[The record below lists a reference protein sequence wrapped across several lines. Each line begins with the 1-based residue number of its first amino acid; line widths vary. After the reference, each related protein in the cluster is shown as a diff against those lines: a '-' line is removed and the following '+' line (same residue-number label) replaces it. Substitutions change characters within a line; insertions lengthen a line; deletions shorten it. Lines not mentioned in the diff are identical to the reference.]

1 MLNKWG
7 IHCISGKL
15 GQVKCDEKREYDIK
29 REKDFIITLNYRLVW
44 LGSIFLCKSW
54 NKVLF
59 VLEIGMR
66 RILLSNWPFEN
77 IGGCLCVR
85 KGEFPL
91 APWFLRFTWEEKRGA
106 SWSRVEKHR
115 RKVFSKITRR
125 FQKNKNCFD
134 WMWQTKKKKKK
145 VELWN
150 IIWPI
155 CFERLLCQVQMCAWQ
170 YLTVCEVFPEH
181 AQ

>member
-134 WMWQTKKKKKK
+134 WMWQTKKKKK